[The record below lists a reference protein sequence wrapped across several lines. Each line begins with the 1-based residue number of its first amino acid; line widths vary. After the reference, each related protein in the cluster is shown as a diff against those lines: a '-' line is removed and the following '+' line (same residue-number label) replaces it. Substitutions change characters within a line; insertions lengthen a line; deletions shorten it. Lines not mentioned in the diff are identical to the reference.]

1 MTSLWTM
8 WQQRRC
14 HKHKVL
20 MVSVMQTAGT
30 KDMVSHTWESYH
42 KHKVVTKFF
51 PERKAFLHDVS
62 VT

>member
-1 MTSLWTM
+1 
-8 WQQRRC
+8 
-14 HKHKVL
+14 

-42 KHKVVTKFF
+42 KHKVATKFF